1 MQWIVFLACDITWP
15 CAEQM
20 AATCC
25 SPWGLILK
33 QNLSLADLSQE
44 NRLLTPSLSC
54 TDDESPGL
62 YGFLNVIVHSAT
74 GFKQSSSKWLVW
86 GGRCQS
92 TELEAVRS
100 QGRDSDYHRMPW
112 TLNPVRSCAG

>member
-1 MQWIVFLACDITWP
+1 MF
-15 CAEQM
+15 
-20 AATCC
+20 
-25 SPWGLILK
+25 
-33 QNLSLADLSQE
+33 
-44 NRLLTPSLSC
+44 TPSLSC

-74 GFKQSSSKWLVW
+74 GFKQSSSKCLVW
-86 GGRCQS
+86 GGRCQG
-92 TELEAVRS
+92 TKLEAVRN